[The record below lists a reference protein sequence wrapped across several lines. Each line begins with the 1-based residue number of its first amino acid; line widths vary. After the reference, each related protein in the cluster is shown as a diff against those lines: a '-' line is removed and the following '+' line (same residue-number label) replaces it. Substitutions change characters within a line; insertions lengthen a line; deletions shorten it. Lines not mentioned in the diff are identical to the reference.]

1 MKCVSHRP
9 EAALALWSQLH
20 TAQLCIRATIGTF
33 WKFRKILALPINR
46 IGNDRPFEPNNRA
59 GTSEKRSGTK
69 RRDFGSKR
77 RWTSSQGRR
86 RKGDFGT
93 AILAIIRTLIAM
105 IRRPVCQ
112 LPSAPRQSTGSRA
125 AQKRFVS
132 DRSLEQ
138 CEAAALARAEAEG
151 WGGFPEEDETLAR
164 LLAEELAARAPRRMS
179 GQQNI
184 KARDEVTMARAF
196 PRRAVHLCACVYARA
211 MVLPHL
217 H

>member
-1 MKCVSHRP
+1 VISARP
-9 EAALALWSQLH
+9 YIDSGHCYPYLIAI
-20 TAQLCIRATIGTF
+20 IRTLG
-33 WKFRKILALPINR
+33 
-46 IGNDRPFEPNNRA
+46 
-59 GTSEKRSGTK
+59 
-69 RRDFGSKR
+69 
-77 RWTSSQGRR
+77 
-86 RKGDFGT
+86 
-93 AILAIIRTLIAM
+93 AIIRTLIAIIRTLIAIIRTLIAM

-112 LPSAPRQSTGSRA
+112 LPSAPRQTTGSRA
-125 AQKRFVS
+125 AQKRVVS

-196 PRRAVHLCACVYARA
+196 PRSAVHLCACVYARA